1 MPKPTS
7 RSPKKASRRTFIELL
22 AMAGVGSQVLLQTRD
37 ARAALA
43 AAQEAADKA
52 SGEAWPEMAYRTL
65 GRTGF
70 HASRLVFGCGASL
83 SGDPKDNLL
92 NVAFENGVN
101 VFDVG
106 YRGYYKNAERNLAP
120 FAKAHR
126 DDIFLISKGTVPVE
140 AAEEVTTEVAER
152 AARAWTLL
160 LDESLRE
167 LQTEHVDAYYQMA
180 ANNPALVRA
189 EEMYR
194 AFEAAKEAGKVTYL
208 GVSTHENAQQVLE
221 AAIETGWYDL
231 AMIAVTPAGWY
242 DWNKRQILDGSEDM
256 LHLAPLLAS
265 AREAGIGLVGMKVGR
280 LLAGRWWA
288 GGGNGK
294 AFDGHYDDS
303 LLASDLSDFQ
313 RSYAYVLA
321 HGMDVVNAD
330 IQDYAILKENFIAA
344 ATAERYF
351 SKTA

>member
-1 MPKPTS
+1 MSKPAS

-37 ARAALA
+37 ARAALS

-70 HASRLVFGCGASL
+70 RASRLVFGCGASL

-194 AFEAAKEAGKVTYL
+194 AFEVAKEAGKVTYL

-265 AREAGIGLVGMKVGR
+265 APGGRHRLDRHEGRASAGRALVGWRRQRQGVRRPLRRQPARERPLRLPTQLRLRPGARHGR
-280 LLAGRWWA
+280 GQRRHPGLRHPEGELHRR
-288 GGGNGK
+288 GNG
-294 AFDGHYDDS
+294 
-303 LLASDLSDFQ
+303 
-313 RSYAYVLA
+313 
-321 HGMDVVNAD
+321 
-330 IQDYAILKENFIAA
+330 
-344 ATAERYF
+344 
-351 SKTA
+351 